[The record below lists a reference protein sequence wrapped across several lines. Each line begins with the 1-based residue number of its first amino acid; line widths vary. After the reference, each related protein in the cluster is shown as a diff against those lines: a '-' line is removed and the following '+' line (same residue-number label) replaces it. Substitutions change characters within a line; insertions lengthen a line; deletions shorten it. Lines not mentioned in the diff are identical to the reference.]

1 MKKKLL
7 ATVLTLALSLTI
19 VQPATVYAAGNEK
32 VTQAIAKAEEKSFD
46 TDYSV
51 TWSDEVEEC

>member
-19 VQPATVYAAGNEK
+19 VQPSTIYAADNEK
-32 VTQAIAKAEEKSFD
+32 VTQAIATAEEKSFD
-46 TDYSV
+46 TDYSGNMV
-51 TWSDEVEEC
+51 R

>member
-19 VQPATVYAAGNEK
+19 VKPSTIYAADNEK
-32 VTQAIAKAEEKSFD
+32 VTQAIEQRRRNHLIQIIL
-46 TDYSV
+46 
-51 TWSDEVEEC
+51 